1 MPMSPPSINA
11 KRPLAIGRRPLPVER
26 RTIPPDTIARL
37 DPMSPE
43 AEARQRRAQDMLLA
57 CEVCPRLC
65 GVARLAG
72 EVGVCR
78 TGHELTV
85 ASWNLHHGEE
95 PPISGTRGSGTIFLS
110 GCSLRCRYCQN
121 YPISQLSVGKTMTLT
136 DLVRVMLELEAD
148 GAHNINF
155 VTPTHHTP
163 ALITAILA
171 ARRDGLQI
179 PIVWNTSGYERVKTL
194 RLLDGLVDVYLADMR
209 YAEAAPAR
217 RYSQA
222 ADYPTVNRR
231 AISEMHRQVGTLQLD
246 EHGVAQRGLLIRHLV
261 LPDGLAG
268 SRVVFEFLAQAVS
281 RDTAVSVM
289 SQYFPA
295 YQASGD
301 KSLGRRLTHAEYAA
315 ALEAFTA
322 AGLSNGYCQEF

>member
-1 MPMSPPSINA
+1 MPISPPSINA
-11 KRPLAIGRRPLPVER
+11 KRPLAMGRRPSAVER
-26 RTIPPDTIARL
+26 RAIPPDMIARL
-37 DPMSPE
+37 DPTSPE
-43 AEARQRRAQDMLLA
+43 AEARWRRAQEMLLS

-65 GVARLAG
+65 GAARLAG
-72 EVGVCR
+72 ELGVCR
-78 TGHELTV
+78 TGPELTV
-85 ASWNLHHGEE
+85 ASWNLHRGEE

-110 GCSLRCRYCQN
+110 GCSLRCMYCQN
-121 YPISQLSVGKTMTLT
+121 YPISQLSVGKSMALT

-155 VTPTHHTP
+155 VTPTHHTA
-163 ALITAILA
+163 ALIAAILA
-171 ARRDGLQI
+171 ARRGGLQI
-179 PIVWNTSGYERVKTL
+179 PIVWNTSGYERVETL
-194 RLLDGLVDVYLADMR
+194 RLLDGLVDVYLGDMR
-209 YAEAAPAR
+209 YAEAEPAR

-222 ADYPTVNRR
+222 ADYPSVNQR
-231 AISEMHRQVGTLQLD
+231 AISEMHRQVGTLRLD
-246 EHGVAQRGLLIRHLV
+246 EHGVAQRGLLVRHLV

-268 SRVVFEFLAQAVS
+268 SGAVFEFLAQAVS

-315 ALEAFTA
+315 ALEMFTA
-322 AGLSNGYCQEF
+322 AGLSHGYCQEF